1 LKRRAASLNN
11 QNARIGFQT
20 VSVQDCAALRTDI
33 GKQVLESDYVRSV
46 LAGRVGETPKDLR
59 IKEYRRPIPAT
70 HSCVVDCILEI

>member
-1 LKRRAASLNN
+1 VKGRAGGL
-11 QNARIGFQT
+11 QNEYAHIGLQAI
-20 VSVQDCAALRTDI
+20 SVQDCAALRTGI
-33 GKQVLESDYVRSV
+33 GKQALESDYVRSV